1 MVSFSCYGIEKYI
14 YISADEIVFFV
25 MIFHIFSF
33 LSSAFATM
41 A

>member
-1 MVSFSCYGIEKYI
+1 MVSISCYWIEKYI
-14 YISADEIVFFV
+14 YISADEIIIFV